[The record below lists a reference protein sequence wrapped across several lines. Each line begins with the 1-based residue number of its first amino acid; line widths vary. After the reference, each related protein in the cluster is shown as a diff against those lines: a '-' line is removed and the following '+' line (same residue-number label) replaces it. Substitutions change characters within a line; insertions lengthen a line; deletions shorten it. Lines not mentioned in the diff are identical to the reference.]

1 MTTLSLQAPVVAVTV
16 YPGQARVTRRGQV
29 ALPSD
34 EPCEVLLGD
43 LPLSLIHESVR
54 VSGRGGGAIS
64 GIDVRVAHHAVD
76 NSSRNKALLDERQ
89 RLAVEAQ
96 HVADQRR
103 ALDLRAGMFES
114 VAEAAARP
122 YARQF
127 ASGMAPAELGPV
139 AENLAAQL
147 AEVLASRRT
156 LLDEE
161 KRISDEQARVDRE
174 LNSPLTPTPDRTE
187 VAVAV
192 QPGAHDEIELEVS
205 YLVEGASWDPRYDL
219 RLDDESKQVSVTWF
233 GMVRQHSGEDW
244 PECQV
249 RLSTARPTAAI
260 AIPDLDPWFLTDATP
275 QYSGGP
281 RLAYGAAFDE
291 AAPRAMAAPM
301 PAAAGGPARARA
313 EMAEPVRHVEA
324 EVEAGVTAATYVIQH
339 PVAVPSDGS
348 DHQALISEFRLPAE
362 VDHVTAPVRSDDV
375 FLRATVT
382 NSSGHTLGA
391 GKASLFHGTEF
402 VGVTDLESL
411 APNEKVELALGLD
424 DRIRVKRELT
434 GRHADKA
441 ILGSAARHE
450 GRWRTTVGNYSGA
463 PIRITVIDQA
473 PVSQVPGITVRDV
486 RTTPSATV
494 DDLGEVTWKL
504 TLADGEQADLDLAV
518 RIEVARGTVL
528 GGWRE

>member
-1 MTTLSLQAPVVAVTV
+1 MTTLSLQAPVVGVTV
-16 YPGQARVTRRGQV
+16 YPGQARVTRRGLITV
-29 ALPSD
+29 PTEGPA
-34 EPCEVLLGD
+34 EVLLGD
-43 LPLSLIHESVR
+43 LPLSLVHESVR

-64 GIDVRVAHHAVD
+64 GIDVRTAHHAVD
-76 NSSRNKALLDERQ
+76 NSARTKALFDERQ

-96 HVADQRR
+96 HLADQRR
-103 ALDLRAGMFES
+103 ALDLRARMLES
-114 VAEAAARP
+114 VAEATARP

-127 ASGMAPAELGPV
+127 AAGMPPAELGPV
-139 AENLAAQL
+139 AQNLADQL
-147 AEVLASRRT
+147 ADVLASRRT
-156 LLDEE
+156 LLDDE

-192 QPGAHDEIELEVS
+192 QPGEHGELELEVS
-205 YLVEGASWDPRYDL
+205 YLVDGAGWDPRYDL

-244 PECQV
+244 PACQM

-260 AIPDLDPWFLTDATP
+260 RIPDLDPWFLKDATP
-275 QYSGGP
+275 VYASP
-281 RLAYGAAFDE
+281 PMAYGAAFDA
-291 AAPRAMAAPM
+291 AAPRSMAM
-301 PAAAGGPARARA
+301 PAPASATRARA
-313 EMAEPVRHVEA
+313 ELAEPMQQVQA
-324 EVEAGVTAATYVIQH
+324 ELEAGVTAATYVIQH
-339 PVAVPSDGS
+339 PVAVPADGS

-424 DRIRVKRELT
+424 DRVRVKRELT
-434 GRHADKA
+434 GRHADKT
-441 ILGSAARHE
+441 ILGSSARHE
-450 GRWRTTVGNYSGA
+450 GRWRTTVGNFTGA
-463 PIRITVIDQA
+463 PIHLTVIDQA

-486 RTTPSATV
+486 RTTPQTAV

-504 TLADGEQADLDLAV
+504 SLADGEQAHLDLAV
-518 RIEVARGTVL
+518 RVDVARGTVL
-528 GGWRE
+528 RGWRE

>member
-1 MTTLSLQAPVVAVTV
+1 MTTLQLEAPVVGVTV
-16 YPGQARVTRRGQV
+16 YPGQARVTRRGRLTV
-29 ALPSD
+29 PTDGS
-34 EPCEVLLGD
+34 CEVLLGD
-43 LPLSLIHESVR
+43 LPLSLVHESVR
-54 VSGRGGGAIS
+54 VSGRGGGAIT
-64 GIDVRVAHHAVD
+64 GIDVRTAHHAVD
-76 NSSRNKALLDERQ
+76 NSARSKALLDERQ

-96 HVADQRR
+96 DVADRRR
-103 ALDLRAGMFES
+103 ALDLRARMLES
-114 VAEAAARP
+114 TAEATARP

-127 ASGMAPAELGPV
+127 AAGMSPAELGPV
-139 AENLAAQL
+139 AQSLADQL
-147 AEVLASRRT
+147 AEVLAARRT
-156 LLDEE
+156 LLDDD
-161 KRISDEQARVDRE
+161 KRISDEQARIDRE

-281 RLAYGAAFDE
+281 PRAYGAAD
-291 AAPRAMAAPM
+291 AAMPMAMAAPM
-301 PAAAGGPARARA
+301 PAAAGPMRSRA
-313 EMAEPVRHVEA
+313 ELAEPVQHVEA
-324 EVEAGVTAATYVIQH
+324 SVEAGVTAATYVIQN
-339 PVAVPSDGS
+339 PVAVPADGS
-348 DHQALISEFRLPAE
+348 DHQALITEFRLPAE
-362 VDHVTAPVRSDDV
+362 VDYVTAPVRSDDV

-382 NSSGHTLGA
+382 NSSEHTLGA

-402 VGVTDLESL
+402 VGVTDLDSL
-411 APNEKVELALGLD
+411 APGEKVELALGLD
-424 DRIRVKRELT
+424 DRIRIKRELT

-441 ILGSAARHE
+441 ILGSTARHE
-450 GRWRTTVGNYSGA
+450 GRWRTTVGNYTGS
-463 PIRITVIDQA
+463 PVNITVIDQA

-504 TLADGEQADLDLAV
+504 TLAHGEQANLDLAV
-518 RIEVARGTVL
+518 RIDVARGTVL
-528 GGWRE
+528 RGWRQ